1 MNILAIETSCD
12 ETAAAIIQDGRT
24 ILGES
29 LASQIPLHRRYGGV
43 VPELA
48 SRAHLE
54 ALPTVLS
61 ETFAGAN
68 LDWSDIDT
76 VAATAGPGLFG
87 SLLVGFQAAQTLAWT
102 ANKPFIPVNHLA
114 GHLYANWLA
123 YPDATFD
130 FPLLGLI
137 ISGGHTMLIEM
148 DGHHDFRLL
157 GQTLDDAAGEAFDKV
172 ASLLGLPYPGG
183 PEISK
188 LGASGDIDRYKLPR
202 ALTKTEDLPN
212 HRLDFSFSGLKTATR
227 RVIAEEGESLNQAD
241 LAASFEEAVVDVV
254 VTKLRLA
261 ARSTKPKGIITG
273 GGVMANERLRTR
285 LTELATEL
293 GLPLYIPPLRFC
305 TDNAAVMGAAASFV
319 PEKLIL
325 PAKVDP
331 NLALV

>member
-61 ETFAGAN
+61 EAFAQAD
-68 LDWSDIDT
+68 LDWSDIDA

-87 SLLVGFQAAQTLAWT
+87 SLLVGFQAAQALAWT
-102 ANKPFIPVNHLA
+102 ADKPFIPVNHLA

-123 YPDATFD
+123 YPEVEFD

-137 ISGGHTMLIEM
+137 VSGGHSMLIEM
-148 DGHHDFRLL
+148 AGHHDFRLL

-172 ASLLGLPYPGG
+172 ASLLELPYPGG

-188 LGASGDIDRYKLPR
+188 LGASGDATHYKLPR
-202 ALTKTEDLPN
+202 ALTKTEDLAS
-212 HRLDFSFSGLKTATR
+212 HRLDFSFSGLKTAVR
-227 RVIAEEGESLNQAD
+227 RVVSEEGESLDRPD
-241 LAASFEEAVVDVV
+241 LAASFEEAIVDVV
-254 VTKLRLA
+254 VTKLRWA

-273 GGVMANERLRTR
+273 GGVMANDRLRAR
-285 LTELATEL
+285 LTQLSTDLA
-293 GLPLYIPPLRFC
+293 LPLYIPPLRFC
-305 TDNAAVMGAAASFV
+305 TDNAAVIGSAASFV
-319 PEKLIL
+319 PERIIL